1 MPGKK
6 IAVIGAGVSGLGA
19 IKCCL
24 EEGLE
29 PTCFEESSDIGGLWR
44 YEETLEDCRPSIYR
58 SATTNTSKEMTSYS
72 DFPFPAAFPNYMHNT
87 KLMDYLRMY
96 IAHFHLRQHIHF
108 LSKVRSVRRCPDFSN
123 SGRWD
128 VVVEVEGELEN
139 HVFDGVMVCTG
150 LYTDPVLPLQSF
162 PGISRFQGQYL
173 HSREYKTPEKFRGKR
188 IVVVGVG
195 NSGVDLAVELS
206 HVAEQVFLSTR
217 RGTWVWNRVWD
228 YGIPIDV
235 ALFTRFN
242 WFLSNICP
250 KFIINKWAEWKLNK
264 RFSHLNYGLQ
274 PKHSFLSHQAAM
286 SDDLPNHI
294 ISGRILMK
302 SDIRELTET
311 SVTFADGTEEA
322 VDVVI
327 FATGYTFSFPF
338 LEQDPQVLD
347 SQRSMFKFVFPPH
360 LEKSTLA
367 FIGIL
372 QPVGATIPTSEMQS
386 RWAAKVFK
394 GESQL
399 PSERCMMADI
409 RKTRQK
415 FQQRDSSMGY
425 NPSPLSRGRWRHY
438 EVDVVKGLMVNL
450 TMRYLESPRDTRRV
464 QYVEYMDEIAVE
476 IGVKPNL
483 FFLWLWD
490 PQLAKEVFFG
500 PCTAYQ
506 YRLQGPGKWTGA
518 REAIL
523 TQRKRIFRPLRTRTL
538 SGDQSSSGS
547 FWLKG
552 GAFHLVIRDGHLVVV
567 AGPGEA

>member
-1 MPGKK
+1 MPGKR

-44 YEETLEDCRPSIYR
+44 YEETIEDCRPSIYH
-58 SATTNTSKEMTSYS
+58 SATINTSKEMSCYS

-96 IAHFHLRQHIHF
+96 TAHFHLRQHIRF
-108 LSKVRSVRRCPDFSN
+108 LSKVCSVQRCPDFSN

-128 VVVEVEGELEN
+128 VVVEVEGKQEN

-150 LYTDPVLPLQSF
+150 LYTNPVLPLQSF

-173 HSREYKTPEKFRGKR
+173 HSREYKTPMKFQGKR

-195 NSGVDLAVELS
+195 NSGLDLAIELS

-228 YGIPIDV
+228 YGMPIDI
-235 ALFTRFN
+235 ALITRFN
-242 WFLSNICP
+242 EALGNLCP
-250 KFIINKWAEWKLNK
+250 NFIINKWAEWRLNK

-274 PKHSFLSHQAAM
+274 PKHSFLSHHSAV

-302 SDIRELTET
+302 PNIHEFTET

-338 LEQDPQVLD
+338 LEQNPCVLD
-347 SQRSMFKFVFPPH
+347 SQHSMFKFVFPPH

-372 QPVGATIPTSEMQS
+372 QPDGATIPTSELQS
-386 RWAAKVFK
+386 RWVVQVFK
-394 GESQL
+394 GTCWL
-399 PSERCMMADI
+399 
-409 RKTRQK
+409 RQ
-415 FQQRDSSMGY
+415 
-425 NPSPLSRGRWRHY
+425 
-438 EVDVVKGLMVNL
+438 
-450 TMRYLESPRDTRRV
+450 
-464 QYVEYMDEIAVE
+464 
-476 IGVKPNL
+476 
-483 FFLWLWD
+483 
-490 PQLAKEVFFG
+490 
-500 PCTAYQ
+500 
-506 YRLQGPGKWTGA
+506 
-518 REAIL
+518 
-523 TQRKRIFRPLRTRTL
+523 
-538 SGDQSSSGS
+538 
-547 FWLKG
+547 
-552 GAFHLVIRDGHLVVV
+552 
-567 AGPGEA
+567 